1 MLNGNIPFEP
11 RIIKHTTGINVVIVV
26 YKLLVIVSDTLS
38 FTIFFND
45 SLVSLPLYLPWFS
58 LILSKTTIVLLIE

>member
-45 SLVSLPLYLPWFS
+45 SLVSLPLYLPC
-58 LILSKTTIVLLIE
+58 

>member
-26 YKLLVIVSDTLS
+26 YKLFVIVSDTLS

-45 SLVSLPLYLPWFS
+45 SLVSLLFIFTLVFS
-58 LILSKTTIVLLIE
+58 YPIKNYDSIIN